1 MAVYGINI
9 NSKYNIILCKC
20 LFLKICL
27 INNVYC
33 VFYMR
38 SNILFYVGYEN
49 YDLLNIRSKTLLKLG
64 LNENALFDADRV
76 VQTKPKWSK
85 VH

>member
-1 MAVYGINI
+1 
-9 NSKYNIILCKC
+9 
-20 LFLKICL
+20 
-27 INNVYC
+27 
-33 VFYMR
+33 MR
-38 SNILFYVGYEN
+38 SIIFFYIGYEN

-76 VQTKPKWSK
+76 VQTKPKWPK